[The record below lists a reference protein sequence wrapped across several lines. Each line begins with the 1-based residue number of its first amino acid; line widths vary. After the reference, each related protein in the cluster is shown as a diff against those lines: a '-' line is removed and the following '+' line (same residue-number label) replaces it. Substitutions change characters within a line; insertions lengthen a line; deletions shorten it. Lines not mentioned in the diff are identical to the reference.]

1 MASAEKQSRPRRSRL
16 RNDWQGVRG
25 ARLRAAAPRYLAAGA
40 VLLFVALGLRTVL
53 WPVAAP
59 VPPRPPAS
67 ADAPS
72 EDFALQFARAYLGYD
87 ASRPGL
93 RARALAAFVPQGLES
108 GVGFFAASGSQRV
121 LWAEVASDQPALL
134 GGRVIVVAAGISTQ
148 RAPLYLA
155 VTVRHPAGR
164 GLALLGYPA
173 FVGAPSV
180 DVASLPAAGE
190 EVADRA
196 VTEVAKR
203 VIRNYLAG
211 SAQNLRADLT
221 SNASVTLP
229 TLSLALQSVD
239 QVAWIGRAGSGAVL
253 VTVTASDRDGAS
265 YRLAYE
271 LGVAYRERPYVD
283 FIEVVPTAS

>member
-1 MASAEKQSRPRRSRL
+1 MARAEKQSRSQRSGL
-16 RNDWQGVRG
+16 RADWQGVRG

-40 VLLFVALGLRTVL
+40 VLLFVALGLHALL
-53 WPVAAP
+53 WPP
-59 VPPRPPAS
+59 TSPTPPGPPAP

-93 RARALAAFVPQGLES
+93 RARALAAFTPQGLES
-108 GVGFFAASGSQRV
+108 GAGFFAASGSRRV

-134 GGRVIVVAAGISTQ
+134 GGRVITVAAGISTQ

-155 VTVRHPAGR
+155 VTVRHRRGR
-164 GLALLGYPA
+164 GLALAGYPA
-173 FVGAPSV
+173 FVGAPAIEAASV
-180 DVASLPAAGE
+180 LPVGEQVGDPAVA
-190 EVADRA
+190 EVAR
-196 VTEVAKR
+196 R

-211 SAQNLRADLT
+211 SAANLRADLT
-221 SNASVTLP
+221 RDAAVTLP
-229 TLSLALQSVD
+229 TVSLALQSVD
-239 QVAWIGRAGSGAVL
+239 RVAWIGKAGSGAVL
-253 VTVTASDRDGAS
+253 VTVTAIDRHGAG